1 MPRAERSRSPKSLTL
16 WFRLRSTI
24 ALKEY
29 NINVPF
35 YIARRYLSSRKKKNV
50 INLITRISVVGIAAI
65 TAALII
71 LLSAFNGIEKMIEEL
86 YSEYDTDIT
95 IRPEVGKTFNEKQID
110 LQKLQAI
117 DGVINCTRAV
127 EEVVI
132 LKHEKKW
139 VNAKMI
145 GVDSSFL
152 DITNM
157 STHMIDGDPLVSA
170 DTSMQVIPIIDEEF
184 DIEIYDTVLD
194 ISYSGVIGASLLDK
208 LDGYIPQ
215 NVGHE
220 TVICYV
226 PKRKIKIGFG
236 KNPFR
241 TNTIKVSGRMNYNR
255 EVNAENFVVPIDFA
269 KDLMMYDDHISAIYV
284 DVDPKFDNEVVRDEI
299 KQLIGSDFVVKTNFE
314 KNELIYK
321 TSQSEKLIVLFILLF
336 IFVLAAFNLVASL
349 TMLFVEKLDNIR
361 TMQSYG
367 TNKKFIFNIFFYEGL
382 LIAGKGI
389 LAGALIGYGIC
400 ILQLELSLLTMP
412 NSAGE
417 AFPIAISW
425 VDGITIISLVS
436 ILSVLFS
443 YFPVKYLIYKNV
455 KSVV

>member
-1 MPRAERSRSPKSLTL
+1 M
-16 WFRLRSTI
+16 
-24 ALKEY
+24 
-29 NINVPF
+29 
-35 YIARRYLSSRKKKNV
+35 

-95 IRPEVGKTFNEKQID
+95 IRPEVGKTFNERQID
-110 LQKLQAI
+110 LEKLQAVE
-117 DGVINCTRAV
+117 GVFAYTRAV

-139 VNAKMI
+139 VNAKII
-145 GVDSSFL
+145 GVEPSFL

-157 STHMIDGDPLVSA
+157 SKHMIDGDSFVGV
-170 DTSMQVIPIIDEEF
+170 DTTVEVIPIMDEELGV
-184 DIEIYDTVLD
+184 DIKDTLLT
-194 ISYSGVIGASLLDK
+194 IRNYGVIGAGLLDK
-208 LDGYIPQ
+208 LDGYIPE

-241 TNTIKVSGRMNYNR
+241 TNTIRVSGRMNYNR
-255 EVNAENFVVPIDFA
+255 EVNSENFVVPIEFA
-269 KDLMMYDDHISAIYV
+269 KELMLYDDHISAIYI
-284 DVDPKFDNEVVRDEI
+284 DVDPKFDNESVRDEI
-299 KQLIGSDFVVKTNFE
+299 KELIGSDFVVKTNFE

-321 TSQSEKLIVLFILLF
+321 TSRSEKLIVLFILLF
-336 IFVLAAFNLVASL
+336 IFILAAFNLVASL
-349 TMLFVEKLDNIR
+349 TMLFVEKLDNIE
-361 TMQSYG
+361 TMQSFG
-367 TNKKFIFNIFFYEGL
+367 ANKKFIFNIFFFEGL

-389 LAGALIGYGIC
+389 LFGVLAGYLIC
-400 ILQLELSLLTMP
+400 FLQIKFSLLTMP

-425 VDGITIISLVS
+425 VDGVLIISMVT

-455 KSVV
+455 KSVN

>member
-1 MPRAERSRSPKSLTL
+1 
-16 WFRLRSTI
+16 
-24 ALKEY
+24 
-29 NINVPF
+29 
-35 YIARRYLSSRKKKNV
+35 
-50 INLITRISVVGIAAI
+50 
-65 TAALII
+65 
-71 LLSAFNGIEKMIEEL
+71 
-86 YSEYDTDIT
+86 
-95 IRPEVGKTFNEKQID
+95 
-110 LQKLQAI
+110 
-117 DGVINCTRAV
+117 
-127 EEVVI
+127 
-132 LKHEKKW
+132 
-139 VNAKMI
+139 
-145 GVDSSFL
+145 
-152 DITNM
+152 
-157 STHMIDGDPLVSA
+157 MIDGDPIVSV
-170 DTSMQVIPIIDEEF
+170 DSSIQVIPIIDEEF
-184 DIEIYDTVLD
+184 DIEIFDTVVD

-269 KDLMMYDDHISAIYV
+269 KELMMYDDHISAIYV
-284 DVDPKFDNEVVRDEI
+284 DVDPNFDNEDVRDQI
-299 KQLIGSDFVVKTNFE
+299 KELIGSDFVVKTNFE

-349 TMLFVEKLDNIR
+349 TMLFVEKLDNIE
-361 TMQSYG
+361 TMQSFG
-367 TNKKFIFNIFFYEGL
+367 ANKKFIFNIFFYEGL

-389 LAGALIGYGIC
+389 LFGALFGYLIC
-400 ILQLELSLLTMP
+400 YLQLQFSLLTMP

-425 VDGITIISLVS
+425 VDGILIISLVS

-455 KSVV
+455 KS

>member
-1 MPRAERSRSPKSLTL
+1 M
-16 WFRLRSTI
+16 
-24 ALKEY
+24 
-29 NINVPF
+29 
-35 YIARRYLSSRKKKNV
+35 

-95 IRPEVGKTFNEKQID
+95 IRPEVGKTFNERQID
-110 LQKLQAI
+110 LKKLQAVE
-117 DGVINCTRAV
+117 GVYNYSRAV

-139 VNAKMI
+139 VNAKLI
-145 GVDSSFL
+145 GIDSSFL

-157 STHMIDGDPLVSA
+157 SKHMIDGKA
-170 DTSMQVIPIIDEEF
+170 M
-184 DIEIYDTVLD
+184 LD
-194 ISYSGVIGASLLDK
+194 RYGESYGVIGAGLLDK
-208 LDGYIPQ
+208 LDGYIPE

-241 TNTIKVSGRMNYNR
+241 TNTIRVSGRMNYNR
-255 EVNAENFVVPIDFA
+255 EVNSENFVVPIEFA
-269 KDLMMYDDHISAIYV
+269 KELMRYDDHISAIYI
-284 DVDPKFDNEVVRDEI
+284 DVDPKFDNEDVRDEI
-299 KQLIGSDFVVKTNFE
+299 KELIGSDFVVKTNFE

-321 TSQSEKLIVLFILLF
+321 TSRSEKLIVLFILLF
-336 IFVLAAFNLVASL
+336 IFILAAFNLVASL
-349 TMLFVEKLDNIR
+349 TMLFVEKLDNIE
-361 TMQSYG
+361 TMQSFG
-367 TNKKFIFNIFFYEGL
+367 ANKKFIFNIFFFEGL

-389 LAGALIGYGIC
+389 LFGAIAGYLIC
-400 ILQLELSLLTMP
+400 FLQLKLSLLTMP

-425 VDGITIISLVS
+425 VDGVLIISMVT

-455 KSVV
+455 KSVNS

>member
-1 MPRAERSRSPKSLTL
+1 
-16 WFRLRSTI
+16 
-24 ALKEY
+24 
-29 NINVPF
+29 
-35 YIARRYLSSRKKKNV
+35 
-50 INLITRISVVGIAAI
+50 
-65 TAALII
+65 
-71 LLSAFNGIEKMIEEL
+71 MIEEL

-95 IRPEVGKTFNEKQID
+95 IRSEVGKTFNEKQID
-110 LQKLQAI
+110 LEKLLAV
-117 DGVINCTRAV
+117 DGVINSTRAV

-139 VNAKMI
+139 VNARMV

-157 STHMIDGDPLVSA
+157 SAHMIDGDPVVKV
-170 DTSMQVIPIIDEEF
+170 DTSLDVIPIIDEEL
-184 DIEIYDTVLD
+184 DIEIYDTVMEV
-194 ISYSGVIGASLLDK
+194 SYSGIIGASLLDK
-208 LDGYIPQ
+208 LDGFIPQ
-215 NVGHE
+215 NVGQE

-236 KNPFR
+236 NNPFR
-241 TNTIKVSGRMNYNR
+241 TNTIQVAGRMNYNR
-255 EVNAENFVVPIDFA
+255 EVNSENFVVPIEFA
-269 KDLMMYDDHISAIYV
+269 KELMMYDDHISAIYV
-284 DVDPKFDNEVVRDEI
+284 DIDPKFDNETVRDKI
-299 KQLIGSDFVVKTNFE
+299 KELIGPDFVVKTNFE

-321 TSQSEKLIVLFILLF
+321 TSQSEKLIVLGILLF

-349 TMLFVEKLDNIR
+349 TMLFVEKLDNLE
-361 TMQSYG
+361 TMQSFG
-367 TNKKFIFNIFFYEGL
+367 ANKKFIFNIFFFEGL

-389 LAGALIGYGIC
+389 LFGVLFGYLICY
-400 ILQLELSLLTMP
+400 LQLQFSLLTMP

-425 VDGITIISLVS
+425 IDGIIIVSLVS

-455 KSVV
+455 K

>member
-1 MPRAERSRSPKSLTL
+1 
-16 WFRLRSTI
+16 
-24 ALKEY
+24 
-29 NINVPF
+29 
-35 YIARRYLSSRKKKNV
+35 V

-95 IRPEVGKTFNEKQID
+95 IRPEVGKTFNERQVD
-110 LQKLQAI
+110 LDKLQSI
-117 DGVINCTRAV
+117 GGVVNYTRAV

-139 VNAKMI
+139 VNAKLI

-157 STHMIDGDPLVSA
+157 SRHMLEGSA
-170 DTSMQVIPIIDEEF
+170 DLIAEGKPA
-184 DIEIYDTVLD
+184 
-194 ISYSGVIGASLLDK
+194 GVIGAGLLDK
-208 LDGYIPQ
+208 LDGYIPE
-215 NVGHE
+215 NVGYE
-220 TVICYV
+220 TIICYV
-226 PKRKIKIGFG
+226 PKRKIKMGLG
-236 KNPFR
+236 SNPFR
-241 TNTIKVSGRMNYNR
+241 TNTIQVSGRMNYNR
-255 EVNAENFVVPIDFA
+255 EVNSENFVVPIDFA
-269 KDLMMYDDHISAIYV
+269 KDLMLYEDHISAIYV
-284 DVDPKFDNEVVRDEI
+284 DVDPKFDNETVRDKI
-299 KQLIGSDFVVKTNFE
+299 KGLVGSDFVVKTNFE

-321 TSQSEKLIVLFILLF
+321 TSRSEKLIVLFILLF
-336 IFVLAAFNLVASL
+336 IFILAAFNLVASL

-367 TNKKFIFNIFFYEGL
+367 ASKKFIFNIFFFEGL

-389 LAGALIGYGIC
+389 LFGVIFGYLIC
-400 ILQLELSLLTMP
+400 FLQLKFSLLTMP

-425 VDGITIISLVS
+425 VDGILIISLVS

-455 KSVV
+455 K